1 MKKLISTFLCLA
13 LTTSMISTA
22 ALAAEPTIQDTISKN
37 QEYVIN
43 ESSPLKSQPTTIAE
57 IDEMFR
63 VLDNAILTN
72 DSKKEAEISNSLE
85 AAGVR
90 EVTLAEILAKTG
102 VENAPV
108 PVSSSDIVFN
118 EVHSEITVQ
127 GKDLE
132 IMRIYARPQYGSR
145 MFHQGSIN
153 TDAEPDMR
161 AGTLN
166 MLTTTA
172 TFAGGLIPKAGVAV
186 SALSALKSIFDG
198 FTANTVIETIGADY
212 SYECIEN
219 TVFLYFFNEN
229 NNLWTHIGTCSYL
242 GTRLVPQHLNIE
254 TKDEIFVDIPSD
266 TPITPITDEIY
277 DDNYN
282 NAYDCYQYW
291 TYYGPSSEH
300 QATDWNVELLE
311 EEEVT
316 IPMECP
322 DLPGACS

>member
-1 MKKLISTFLCLA
+1 
-13 LTTSMISTA
+13 
-22 ALAAEPTIQDTISKN
+22 
-37 QEYVIN
+37 
-43 ESSPLKSQPTTIAE
+43 
-57 IDEMFR
+57 MFR
-63 VLDNAILTN
+63 DLDNAILTN
-72 DSKKEAEISNSLE
+72 DSEKEAEISNSLE

-90 EVTLAEILAKTG
+90 EVTLAELLAKTG
-102 VENAPV
+102 AANTPV
-108 PVSSSDIVFN
+108 PVSSSDILFN

-127 GKDLE
+127 GKNLE

-145 MFHQGSIN
+145 MYHQGSIN

-161 AGTLN
+161 AGVLN
-166 MLTTTA
+166 MLTTSA
-172 TFAGGLIPKAGVAV
+172 TFAGGTIPEAGIVV

-266 TPITPITDEIY
+266 APIIPITNEIY

-282 NAYDCYQYW
+282 NAYDCYEYW
-291 TYYGPSSEH
+291 SYYGPSSEH
-300 QATDWNVELLE
+300 QATEWDVELLE
-311 EEEVT
+311 EEDVT
-316 IPMECP
+316 VPMECP
-322 DLPGACS
+322 DLPGACN